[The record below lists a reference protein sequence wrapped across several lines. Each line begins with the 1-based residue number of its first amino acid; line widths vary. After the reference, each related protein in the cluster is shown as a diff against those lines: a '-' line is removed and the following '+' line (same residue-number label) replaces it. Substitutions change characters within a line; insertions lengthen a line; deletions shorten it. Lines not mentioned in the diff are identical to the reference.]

1 MNLSEKRHR
10 PNQRRGQRMHG
21 RRGQRRGWRTLE
33 RGQLLD
39 LKHQLERSAGFRGQ
53 LDSFRRQ
60 TRIFASLGGHLFS
73 RIGNSSDGRRAP
85 GASQPIRADTAEMST
100 LNSNNVLQPDN
111 LLDNENRRIRA
122 KLLVHV
128 HPESSNNH
136 QYYRQLKVWD
146 STGPKPLES

>member
-1 MNLSEKRHR
+1 MGGGDSECMGGGGSDAVGGLL
-10 PNQRRGQRMHG
+10 RG
-21 RRGQRRGWRTLE
+21 
-33 RGQLLD
+33 GQLLD
-39 LKHQLERSAGFRGQ
+39 LKHQLERSAGFRGR

-60 TRIFASLGGHLFS
+60 TRIFASLGGRLFS

-146 STGPKPLES
+146 STGPKPLEINKP

>member
-1 MNLSEKRHR
+1 
-10 PNQRRGQRMHG
+10 MHG
-21 RRGQRRGWRTLE
+21 RRGQRRGWRTL
-33 RGQLLD
+33 RVGQLLD
-39 LKHQLERSAGFRGQ
+39 LKHQLERSAGFRGR

-60 TRIFASLGGHLFS
+60 TRIFASLGGRLFS

-128 HPESSNNH
+128 HPESPNNH